1 MPLADD
7 PLPQQGPPTPATTA
21 AAASRRTSPPALP
34 PPASTTTTGGA
45 SSRAPSTTGS
55 RRNTGSSFFTK
66 RSASVFTSPSGSPGA
81 SSPQTD
87 KHGGFFHH
95 LGSSSHKGGDA
106 AGSRS
111 EAPSRAHSPN
121 STRHA
126 KHHTGP
132 LHDLKR
138 FLHHHMGHAHPHRE
152 HLSGLTAL
160 DNADNHSHGQP
171 SGRQTG
177 KTSRRGSSGFASAG
191 VVTPPSFSSSSSS
204 AVPTTTTTTVGL
216 PQVPE
221 RALQSVG
228 REPAD
233 SVDVLVSGEGYTP
246 AHPPPLPSSLPTA
259 PGTPGGAGGR
269 GASSRQPS
277 SSIGGLH
284 PSSAAAA
291 AAVTATDGTH
301 TPTFGGHVNSSST
314 AGGSGGSGSHSS
326 ALASSL
332 HHHNPHPSLAHATQA
347 HLSKKYGKWG
357 KVLGSGAGGT
367 VRLIKG
373 PSKTGSTV
381 YAVKEF
387 RPKRLGE
394 SEKEYQKKVTAEFCV
409 GVTLKHVNVIETV
422 DIVNDHGHYFEV
434 RFSSSSARQGGFGA
448 ARSVFFA
455 RKREGTLPY
464 LRDLRPL
471 LPAGGL
477 YGNERKPLTP
487 PPPPLPSFCLP
498 TRTATR

>member
-1 MPLADD
+1 MLASDD
-7 PLPQQGPPTPATTA
+7 STRQGQHTP
-21 AAASRRTSPPALP
+21 ASRRTSPPGAP
-34 PPASTTTTGGA
+34 PPAASTGA

-81 SSPQTD
+81 SSPHTE
-87 KHGGFFHH
+87 KHGGFFH
-95 LGSSSHKGGDA
+95 LGGSHAKDSA
-106 AGSRS
+106 NHAQYTAS

-138 FLHHHMGHAHPHRE
+138 FLHHHIGHSHPHRE

-160 DNADNHSHGQP
+160 DAGHGNDGP

-177 KTSRRGSSGFASAG
+177 KTSRRGSSSGFASGA
-191 VVTPPSFSSSSSS
+191 VSPPSAGGS
-204 AVPTTTTTTVGL
+204 PL

-221 RALQSVG
+221 RSFQAG
-228 REPAD
+228 REPATD
-233 SVDVLVSGEGYTP
+233 GNVGGYSP
-246 AHPPPLPSSLPTA
+246 ANPPPLPSSLPTA
-259 PGTPGGAGGR
+259 PGTPGR
-269 GASSRQPS
+269 ERSRSSASL
-277 SSIGGLH
+277 LH
-284 PSSAAAA
+284 PS
-291 AAVTATDGTH
+291 TATAVKPFAQQQQRDGTH
-301 TPTFGGHVNSSST
+301 TPTFGGHVNT
-314 AGGSGGSGSHSS
+314 PGSNS

-332 HHHNPHPSLAHATQA
+332 HHHNPHPSLANATQA
-347 HLSKKYGKWG
+347 HLAKKYGKWG

-373 PSKTGSTV
+373 PSKSGATV

-434 RFSSSSARQGGFGA
+434 RLGA
-448 ARSVFFA
+448 L
-455 RKREGTLPY
+455 G
-464 LRDLRPL
+464 
-471 LPAGGL
+471 PA
-477 YGNERKPLTP
+477 
-487 PPPPLPSFCLP
+487 SCL
-498 TRTATR
+498 

>member
-1 MPLADD
+1 MVLDD
-7 PLPQQGPPTPATTA
+7 DDDVHRQGQHTP
-21 AAASRRTSPPALP
+21 ASRRTSPPGHPQPP
-34 PPASTTTTGGA
+34 PPAASTGA
-45 SSRAPSTTGS
+45 SSRAPSTAGS

-81 SSPQTD
+81 SSPHTD
-87 KHGGFFHH
+87 KHGGFFH
-95 LGSSSHKGGDA
+95 LGGSHAKDSA
-106 AGSRS
+106 NHAQYTAS

-138 FLHHHMGHAHPHRE
+138 FLHHHIGHSHPHRE

-160 DNADNHSHGQP
+160 DGDGP

-177 KTSRRGSSGFASAG
+177 KTSRRGSSGFASSGA
-191 VVTPPSFSSSSSS
+191 VTPPPATSTSSSS
-204 AVPTTTTTTVGL
+204 AAVTDGGGGSTTTL

-221 RALQSVG
+221 RTFQASG
-228 REPAD
+228 REPAPAPT
-233 SVDVLVSGEGYTP
+233 EGYTP
-246 AHPPPLPSSLPTA
+246 ANPPPLPASLPTA
-259 PGTPGGAGGR
+259 PGTPGR
-269 GASSRQPS
+269 QSSRPPS
-277 SSIGGLH
+277 AGSSTTSRR
-284 PSSAAAA
+284 PPPMAAAA
-291 AAVTATDGTH
+291 NANAKHAGHPVDDDGTH
-301 TPTFGGHVNSSST
+301 TPTFGGHVNT
-314 AGGSGGSGSHSS
+314 PGSNS
-326 ALASSL
+326 ALASAL

-347 HLSKKYGKWG
+347 HLAKKYGKWG

-367 VRLIKG
+367 VRLIRG
-373 PSKTGSTV
+373 PSKTGATV

-434 RFSSSSARQGGFGA
+434 GA
-448 ARSVFFA
+448 C
-455 RKREGTLPY
+455 
-464 LRDLRPL
+464 
-471 LPAGGL
+471 
-477 YGNERKPLTP
+477 
-487 PPPPLPSFCLP
+487 PPLPV
-498 TRTATR
+498 R